1 MRQIPVNTPPL
12 ALAALARVRF
22 ALKLVRLP
30 DERLIRLP
38 ASQADVNGR
47 DSGHSGS
54 LVSFEAI
61 RISAAI
67 HFLVVMTN
75 DP

>member
-30 DERLIRLP
+30 DERLIRLL
-38 ASQADVNGR
+38 ASQADVHGR
-47 DSGHSGS
+47 DLGHSGS

-75 DP
+75 EP